1 MWEGEGLISL
11 LFQKG
16 RGGRL
21 ERERGLIQEVE
32 GLHGGFTLFIVSF
45 YSTESRHLDGIG
57 NEEVIPQT
65 SNGQGKSTS
74 RNLILSVN
82 LKR

>member
-1 MWEGEGLISL
+1 MGEGINKSLVPKGEGWLI
-11 LFQKG
+11 
-16 RGGRL
+16 
-21 ERERGLIQEVE
+21 RERGLIQEVE
-32 GLHGGFTLFIVSF
+32 GLHDRFTLFIVSF

-57 NEEVIPQT
+57 NEEAIPQT